1 MPWRGC
7 SSTWFLSRRWAP
19 VRVSPAQCAGVT
31 PDGSFRGLQLGYK
44 QKSSVG
50 GAPVPESKVRKEAA
64 AKKSYKRAGK
74 AQQAQK
80 SNIANRLSATRDWV
94 PYVFVPLLILGAL
107 WLVVFYIAGSTIG
120 FMVTLGNWNF
130 LVGIGLIATGF
141 GFATLW
147 K

>member
-1 MPWRGC
+1 M
-7 SSTWFLSRRWAP
+7 
-19 VRVSPAQCAGVT
+19 
-31 PDGSFRGLQLGYK
+31 
-44 QKSSVG
+44 
-50 GAPVPESKVRKEAA
+50 PESKVRKEAA

>member
-1 MPWRGC
+1 M
-7 SSTWFLSRRWAP
+7 
-19 VRVSPAQCAGVT
+19 
-31 PDGSFRGLQLGYK
+31 
-44 QKSSVG
+44 
-50 GAPVPESKVRKEAA
+50 PESKVRKEAA

-120 FMVTLGNWNF
+120 ESMRTSTTWSFG
-130 LVGIGLIATGF
+130 LVAPTS
-141 GFATLW
+141 ACAACASMTARAASSSV
-147 K
+147 